1 MAAFMGSV
9 ICEDFQEF
17 QVCVSL
23 YRMGVSMCDSDL
35 CFLAHHPWSAL
46 FAYHH
51 SYNSYRAL
59 LDALRKM
66 RKVDDNIIYALN
78 TTIPTASFKH
88 ESNATNQCKDLYD
101 ELTKSNLNRENSIKK
116 CLTIVS
122 SRVKDLKKIRDS
134 NMDDVEVTKNLRSS
148 QTKLRLMQNEL
159 TVEEV
164 IQDRTKKVYHERCRD
179 WYKPPKQEFT
189 ACIVSPAVGGHL
201 VFSNN
206 FFFISLDYLNP
217 CLKQQFPVP
226 FILLACTQKWYMK
239 ITYGMALNQMP
250 FGSLKISYICCV
262 HYQVIQ
268 SSHL

>member
-17 QVCVSL
+17 Q
-23 YRMGVSMCDSDL
+23 
-35 CFLAHHPWSAL
+35 
-46 FAYHH
+46 
-51 SYNSYRAL
+51 
-59 LDALRKM
+59 DALRKM

-179 WYKPPKQEFT
+179 WYKPP
-189 ACIVSPAVGGHL
+189 
-201 VFSNN
+201 
-206 FFFISLDYLNP
+206 SLQL
-217 CLKQQFPVP
+217 
-226 FILLACTQKWYMK
+226 
-239 ITYGMALNQMP
+239 
-250 FGSLKISYICCV
+250 
-262 HYQVIQ
+262 
-268 SSHL
+268 